1 MARSLSAALKR
12 EMMAAES
19 GTAAVLLLTISHPN
33 LPVPIRV
40 NNSGQDVTSRGDL
53 YQAFPFDITFPRS
66 SEDAPPTVQL
76 DICATDRSIIEAV
89 RELSGPRATI
99 ALELVHSPDVN
110 TVEIGPLSF
119 DLLDVSYDALMVS
132 GTIGYEDLLNEPFPK
147 DIFGPTTTPGIF

>member
-19 GTAAVLLLTISHPN
+19 GTAAILLLTISHPS

-40 NNSGQDVTSRGDL
+40 NNSGQDLTSRGDL
-53 YQAFPFDITFPRS
+53 YLAFPFAITFPRS

-76 DICATDRSIIEAV
+76 EICAADRSIIASV
-89 RELSGPRATI
+89 RSLANTRATI

-110 TVEIGPLSF
+110 TVEIGPLEF
-119 DLLDVSYDALMVS
+119 DLLEVSYDALVMS